1 MSVYDI
7 PPRAL
12 ARLDQEH
19 ARADERLGEVL
30 ADLAADGIA
39 TFDSGTRSV
48 GVALALRDL
57 DPSDLLE
64 IATAAVAR
72 VLEEAARRCVRCDGS
87 GTVHVATYGGHDV
100 ACGMC
105 RGSGQTGAQQ

>member
-19 ARADERLGEVL
+19 ARADERLGEVI
-30 ADLAADGIA
+30 ADLAADGVA
-39 TFDSGTRSV
+39 TFDPGTRAV

-72 VLEEAARRCVRCDGS
+72 ALEETARRCTRCEGT
-87 GTVHVATYGGHDV
+87 GTVHVATYGGHTV
-100 ACGMC
+100 PCGMC
-105 RGSGQTGAQQ
+105 RGTGKAAQA

>member
-7 PPRAL
+7 PAHVI
-12 ARLDQEH
+12 AELDQEH
-19 ARADERLGEVL
+19 AAADHRLGEVL
-30 ADLAADGIA
+30 ADITADGIA
-39 TFDSGTRSV
+39 TFDPGTRAV

-72 VLEEAARRCVRCDGS
+72 VLEETARRCARCDGD
-87 GTVHVATYGGHDV
+87 GTVHVATYGGHTV
-100 ACGMC
+100 PCGMC
-105 RGSGQTGAQQ
+105 RGTGTKES